1 MEITLGD
8 IVFGGSSTGGT
19 GGGNWTED
27 KEFATAEAF
36 CTLDDYIADLDN
48 RVSTLESS
56 TGSTLDFTDVW
67 YIYAPANCQMKV
79 VNIDG
84 TTQDVATSN
93 GIIKYSDFPNGL
105 YAYSEDINTP
115 LEKIICMGKFDLN
128 LLSTGNFDYVYSGS
142 LVTTTPFYAFGG
154 SSLDHT
160 WSDCVYLT
168 SVPSLDTSNV
178 TKFTY
183 TWSNCPSLLTIPPL
197 SFEMAEDIS
206 GCFSGCESLTT
217 LPYMNLE
224 SVTNASN
231 AFDNCN
237 RLTTLGG
244 FGAIKTSFDLSFSPL
259 TVDSMMNVINQA
271 GTVSGG
277 GGGIMHLGK
286 WNLEKLT
293 NEQKSVATQKG
304 WALI

>member
-1 MEITLGD
+1 MEITLGN
-8 IVFGGSSTGGT
+8 IVFGGSSAGGT

-27 KEFATAEAF
+27 KEYATAEAF
-36 CTLDDYIADLDN
+36 CNVQDYIADLDN
-48 RVSTLESS
+48 RVYELESS
-56 TGSTLDFTDVW
+56 SGSSLDFTDVW

-79 VNIDG
+79 VNIDE

-128 LLSTGNFDYVYSGS
+128 LLSSGNFDYVYSGS
-142 LVTTTPFYAFGG
+142 LVTTTPFYVFGG

-183 TWSNCPSLLTIPPL
+183 TWSNCASLLTIPPL
-197 SFEMAEDIS
+197 NFEMAEDIS
-206 GCFSGCESLTT
+206 GCFNGCESLAT

-244 FGAIKTSFDLSFSPL
+244 FGAIKTSFNLSFSPL
-259 TVDSMMNVINQA
+259 TVESLMNVINQA

-277 GGGIMHLGK
+277 GGIMHLGT

-293 NEQKSVATQKG
+293 NAQKAVATNKG
-304 WALI
+304 WTLA